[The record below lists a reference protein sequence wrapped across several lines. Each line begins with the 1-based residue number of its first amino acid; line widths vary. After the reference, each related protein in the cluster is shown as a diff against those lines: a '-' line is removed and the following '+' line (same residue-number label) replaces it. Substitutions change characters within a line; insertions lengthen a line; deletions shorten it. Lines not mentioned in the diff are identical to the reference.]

1 MAVDTSHAAKQYDRT
16 FSVELFSEV
25 EPATVLVA
33 ALSDFLE
40 AVDRATE
47 WLEQEDPARTKKPSL
62 AIFATTGGIREQVWA
77 YPPDSGE
84 SDTAEPKRLVELFGF
99 NPVTWNP
106 QGGGANPVRGR
117 PREREPSPPNEHRPA
132 GLVTPAEPDSPPT
145 SEPVGMR
152 LTTAY
157 MRRLREALGGA
168 WNDRPSRCCLILGS
182 TFLWLTATLLEPA
195 FLVSAL
201 AAATVLWTRRGHRAD
216 AVPDDVDDWF

>member
-16 FSVELFSEV
+16 FSVELFSEE

-33 ALSDFLE
+33 ALSDFLD

-62 AIFATTGGIREQVWA
+62 AIFATTGGVREQVWA
-77 YPPDSGE
+77 YPPDSVGSE
-84 SDTAEPKRLVELFGF
+84 TVEPKRLVELFGF

-106 QGGGANPVRGR
+106 QGGGANQVSSR
-117 PREREPSPPNEHRPA
+117 PREHEPTPREHRA
-132 GLVTPAEPDSPPT
+132 ARLEAPAEPDSQPR
-145 SEPVGMR
+145 SG
-152 LTTAY
+152 AG
-157 MRRLREALGGA
+157 RRLREALGEA
-168 WNDRPSRCCLILGS
+168 WSDRPSRWCLILGS
-182 TFLWLTATLLEPA
+182 IFLWLTATLLEPA

-201 AAATVLWTRRGHRAD
+201 AAATVLWTRRGHRAN